1 MVRLYIICEGQTEE
15 EFINNL
21 LARHLHPYG
30 VHPIPIVIGTRGHK
44 GGNVNYQRLR
54 RNIRNTLLQERA
66 CYCSVLIDYY
76 GLPPDFPGK
85 LESKSEI
92 ILPDVAEAFSAS
104 FENALRN
111 DIGEN
116 SIRRFIPYVQMH
128 EFEALLFS
136 DPTRFATGIS
146 RPDLHVKFQG
156 IRNGYASP
164 EHINDDPNT
173 APSKQVIDVLPGYER
188 QKPLL
193 GVLAALEI
201 GLPKIRREC
210 PLFDAWLAKLENL
223 PPLPA

>member
-15 EFINNL
+15 EFVNNL
-21 LARHLHPYG
+21 LAHHLHGYG
-30 VHPIPIVIGTRGHK
+30 VHPIPLVIGTRGHQ

-54 RNIRNTLLQERA
+54 RNIRNTLLQEIA

-76 GLPPDFPGK
+76 GLPSDFPGK

-92 ILPDVAEAFSAS
+92 TLPDVAEAFSTS
-104 FENALRN
+104 LENASRN

-116 SIRRFIPYVQMH
+116 SIRRFVPYVQMH

-136 DPTRFATGIS
+136 DPARFAIGIS
-146 RPDLHVKFQG
+146 RPDFHATFQR
-156 IRNGYASP
+156 IRRGYVTP

-173 APSKQVIDVLPGYER
+173 APSKQVIDVFPGYER

-201 GLPKIRREC
+201 GLAKIRQEC
-210 PLFDAWLAKLENL
+210 RLFDAWLAKLERL
-223 PPLPA
+223 PPPPA